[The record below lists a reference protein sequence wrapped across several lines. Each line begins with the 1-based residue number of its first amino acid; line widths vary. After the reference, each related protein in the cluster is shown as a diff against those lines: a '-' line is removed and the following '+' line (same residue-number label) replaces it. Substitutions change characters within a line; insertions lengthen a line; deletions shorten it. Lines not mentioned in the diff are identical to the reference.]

1 MSSFPLFSA
10 NVAIAYTAY
19 SIGAASP
26 GPSNLA
32 IMATAMVRG
41 RAQAIALAAG
51 VISGSLL
58 WGVLAAFGLAS
69 LMRSYSTALVVMKIV
84 GGVYLLWLSW
94 KAARAAY
101 SGTPQ
106 GAEPGA
112 PRKQSYSRTYAKGAA
127 MHVTNPKAILVWLS
141 IVSLALP
148 QDASTSDALAVV
160 AGCGAL
166 GTLIFGG
173 YALAFSIPAVRR
185 TYQAI
190 HRPFNAALF
199 GVFAYAGI
207 RMLLSNQ
214 SR

>member
-1 MSSFPLFSA
+1 MPDFQLLSA
-10 NVAIAYTAY
+10 NAAIAYTAY

-26 GPSNLA
+26 GPSILA
-32 IMATAMVRG
+32 IMATAMAHG
-41 RAQAIALAAG
+41 RAHAIALAAG

-58 WGVLAAFGLAS
+58 WGVLAAFGLSS
-69 LMRSYSTALVVMKIV
+69 LMRSYSAALIVMKIV
-84 GGVYLLWLSW
+84 GGIYLLWLSW

-101 SGTPQ
+101 SGKPHGAESGTPQ
-106 GAEPGA
+106 Q
-112 PRKQSYSRTYAKGAA
+112 QSYGRTYARGAA

-148 QDASTSDALAVV
+148 QDASAFDALAVV

-173 YALAFSIPAVRR
+173 YAVAFSVPAVRR

-190 HRPFNAALF
+190 HRPFNAALS